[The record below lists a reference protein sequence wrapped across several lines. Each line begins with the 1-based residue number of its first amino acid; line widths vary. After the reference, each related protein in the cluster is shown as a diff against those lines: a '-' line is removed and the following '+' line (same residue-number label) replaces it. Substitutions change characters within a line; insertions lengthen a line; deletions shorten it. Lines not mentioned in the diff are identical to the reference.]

1 MERPEQIE
9 EYLIKTRD
17 YLDKAYLDNYKKI
30 EKALKDNEKRLLEQ
44 LQKALQYGIDK
55 AEQLQKAGKKGNIKY
70 ISLSLLLS
78 SILTEEYSIG
88 INFYDENFYL
98 DEETVFTEV
107 KIEFIRE
114 LIKEYVETDIKNLMI
129 YYRQE
134 RINCPEN
141 ELIELRKTQGIVYA
155 LLYSKWIIENIEKA
169 ALRLEVKEMQTEE
182 RIDFTYGM
190 YLEKQ
195 EKIYQWEV

>member
-1 MERPEQIE
+1 
-9 EYLIKTRD
+9 
-17 YLDKAYLDNYKKI
+17 
-30 EKALKDNEKRLLEQ
+30 
-44 LQKALQYGIDK
+44 
-55 AEQLQKAGKKGNIKY
+55 
-70 ISLSLLLS
+70 
-78 SILTEEYSIG
+78 
-88 INFYDENFYL
+88 
-98 DEETVFTEV
+98 
-107 KIEFIRE
+107 
-114 LIKEYVETDIKNLMI
+114 MI